1 MNCHTN
7 IFIVKSNSFLQ
18 IVHNFITIISDTF
31 SETAVNVADSTTIL
45 SYESTNVQEK
55 DDDIHSR
62 TINFFSTK
70 TFKTSSTPSI
80 STTTTATLFKFTTKK
95 IVTMDNFFMTK
106 KYNTIEFSPITISSD
121 NVNTIETDYQKSMYF
136 YYFKRYR

>member
-1 MNCHTN
+1 M
-7 IFIVKSNSFLQ
+7 Q